1 MIVEKN
7 ENITLI
13 RCDEITVSDFF
24 IVFKENYSNFEGANV
39 IIDFSDL
46 KGVKTENISL
56 FLEFSEKHRNDG
68 TSFVIVVNG
77 IDFDS
82 LPEEIMIV
90 PTLQEAKDIVEME
103 KIERDLGF

>member
-1 MIVEKN
+1 MIVKKN

-103 KIERDLGF
+103 KIERNLGF

>member
-7 ENITLI
+7 EDILLLK
-13 RCDEITVSDFF
+13 CDESTVSDFF
-24 IVFKENYSNFEGANV
+24 IVFNENYSNFEGANV

-46 KGVKTENISL
+46 KGVQTENISL

-68 TSFVIVVNG
+68 TSFVVVLNG
-77 IDFDS
+77 IDLNNF
-82 LPEEIMIV
+82 PEEIMIV
-90 PTLQEAKDIVEME
+90 PTVQEAKDIIEME

>member
-7 ENITLI
+7 EDIIHLK
-13 RCDEITVSDFF
+13 CDETTVSDFF
-24 IVFKENYSNFEGANV
+24 VVFKENYSNFKRANL
-39 IIDFSDL
+39 IIDFSGL

-68 TSFVIVVNG
+68 TSFVVVVNG
-77 IDFDS
+77 IDFNS
-82 LPEEIMIV
+82 LSEELIAV
-90 PTLQEAKDIVEME
+90 PTLQEAKDMIEME